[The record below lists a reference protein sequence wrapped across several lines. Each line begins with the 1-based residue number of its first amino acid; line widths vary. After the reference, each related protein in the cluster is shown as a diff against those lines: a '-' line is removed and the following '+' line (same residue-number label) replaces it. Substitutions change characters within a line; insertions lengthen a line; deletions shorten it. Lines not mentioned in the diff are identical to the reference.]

1 MKIIGITGGV
11 GAGKS
16 RILKHI
22 KENYNARILLAD
34 EAANEIKLRGRE
46 CYEPLVR
53 LLGTEVLGRDLEI
66 DKGRMARI
74 IFSDKEK
81 LSAVNAILHPAVRRF
96 ILQSIEEE
104 KQKNEVDYFVL
115 EAALLIEE
123 HYDEIVDELWYIYAD
138 EATRSKRLKDSRGYS
153 EEKIH
158 AIMAGQLCDEEF
170 RASCQVV
177 IDNSKTMEEAC
188 RQVDERLDHIKE
200 ACRQ

>member
-22 KENYNARILLAD
+22 KENYNAKILLAD
-34 EAANEIKLRGRE
+34 EVANEIKLRGRE

-53 LLGTEVLGRDLEI
+53 LLGTEVLGADLEI
-66 DKGRMARI
+66 DKGKMAQI
-74 IFSDKEK
+74 IFRDQEK
-81 LSAVNAILHPAVRRF
+81 LQAVNAILHPAVRQC
-96 ILQSIEEE
+96 ILHRIREEQ
-104 KQKNEVDYFVL
+104 QKGEADYFIL

-138 EATRSKRLKDSRGYS
+138 EKTRSKRLKKSRGYS

-158 AIMAGQLCDEEF
+158 AIMAGQLSEEEF

-177 IDNSKTMEEAC
+177 IDNSKTPEEAC
-188 RQVDERLDHIKE
+188 RQVDERFAIMKE
-200 ACRQ
+200 NE

>member
-22 KENYNARILLAD
+22 KENYNAKILLAD
-34 EAANEIKLRGRE
+34 EVANEIKLRGRE

-53 LLGTEVLGRDLEI
+53 LLGTEVLGADLEI
-66 DKGRMARI
+66 DKGKMAQI
-74 IFSDKEK
+74 IFRDQEK
-81 LSAVNAILHPAVRRF
+81 LQAVNAILHPAVRQC
-96 ILQSIEEE
+96 ILRRIREEQ
-104 KQKNEVDYFVL
+104 QKGEADYFIL

-138 EATRSKRLKDSRGYS
+138 EKTRSKRLKESRGYS
-153 EEKIH
+153 EEKIR
-158 AIMAGQLCDEEF
+158 AIMAGQLSEEEF

-177 IDNSKTMEEAC
+177 IDNNKTPEEAC
-188 RQVDERLDHIKE
+188 RQVDERFAIMKE
-200 ACRQ
+200 NE